1 MKKVSITLLK
11 IYQKVISPLLGNNCR
26 FYPSCSSYAITS
38 LERYGFLKG
47 IFLTLQRLSKCHP
60 LSNGG
65 IDLVPE
71 RSQK

>member
-1 MKKVSITLLK
+1 MKKISITLLK